1 MVRSALLA
9 RLRRRLPVARSWVRA
24 WLAFSMPLGLI
35 WGRPL
40 SPLRRAISSRWAAT
54 VRSNSVPL
62 TTSAITNALRSESDR
77 ASRSAGNL
85 MPGINQK
92 YRLPG
97 ISYARAFAPLTFP
110 GAKLLAV
117 THNPQHLFAF
127 HLSRPLPR
135 RPSLRSP
142 AIGLSVEDLRD

>member
-1 MVRSALLA
+1 MGAQHEILNHEGLVAFEARARRDGPGLDDALLMNGQIGA
-9 RLRRRLPVARSWVRA
+9 LGALAPAFAVARSWVRA

-92 YRLPG
+92 
-97 ISYARAFAPLTFP
+97 
-110 GAKLLAV
+110 
-117 THNPQHLFAF
+117 
-127 HLSRPLPR
+127 
-135 RPSLRSP
+135 
-142 AIGLSVEDLRD
+142 